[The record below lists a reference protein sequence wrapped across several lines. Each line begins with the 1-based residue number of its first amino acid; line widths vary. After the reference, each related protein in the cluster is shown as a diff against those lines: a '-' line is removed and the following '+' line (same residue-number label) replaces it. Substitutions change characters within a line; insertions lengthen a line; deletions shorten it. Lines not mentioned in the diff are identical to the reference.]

1 MRAQYNTECSRV
13 IGATW
18 ACSIYPALA
27 PSFASLL
34 QYASLR
40 GPMSLRFIT
49 VLVLS
54 IVCLPSPAWADFET
68 GMDAYNRGDYATVL
82 NELRPLV
89 EQGDAVAQNNL
100 GAVYYNGQ
108 GVPQDYVQARQWY
121 EKAAAQGDANA
132 QNSLGLLY
140 HNGQGVP
147 QDYTKAR
154 QWYEKA
160 AAQGDAYAQFNLG
173 VLYYKGQGVLHD
185 YVQAHMWS
193 SLAAANGNKKAVDL
207 RDRLAR
213 KMTPAQIDLAQRL
226 AQEWKP
232 PRNE

>member
-1 MRAQYNTECSRV
+1 
-13 IGATW
+13 
-18 ACSIYPALA
+18 
-27 PSFASLL
+27 
-34 QYASLR
+34 
-40 GPMSLRFIT
+40 MSLRFIT

-82 NELRPLV
+82 NELRPLA

-108 GVPQDYVQARQWY
+108 GVPQDYVQARQWF
-121 EKAAAQGDANA
+121 
-132 QNSLGLLY
+132 
-140 HNGQGVP
+140 
-147 QDYTKAR
+147 
-154 QWYEKA
+154 EKA
-160 AAQGDAYAQFNLG
+160 AAQGDAYAQFNQG

-185 YVQAHMWS
+185 YVHAHMWS

-213 KMTPAQIDLAQRL
+213 KMTHAQIDLAQRL

>member
-82 NELRPLV
+82 NELRPLA

-108 GVPQDYVQARQWY
+108 GVPQDYVQARQWF
-121 EKAAAQGDANA
+121 EKAVAQGDAN
-132 QNSLGLLY
+132 
-140 HNGQGVP
+140 
-147 QDYTKAR
+147 
-154 QWYEKA
+154 
-160 AAQGDAYAQFNLG
+160 AQFNLG

>member
-108 GVPQDYVQARQWY
+108 GVPQDYVQARQWF
-121 EKAAAQGDANA
+121 EKAVAQGDAN
-132 QNSLGLLY
+132 
-140 HNGQGVP
+140 
-147 QDYTKAR
+147 
-154 QWYEKA
+154 
-160 AAQGDAYAQFNLG
+160 AQFNLG

-213 KMTPAQIDLAQRL
+213 KMTPTQIDLAQRL

>member
-82 NELRPLV
+82 N
-89 EQGDAVAQNNL
+89 
-100 GAVYYNGQ
+100 
-108 GVPQDYVQARQWY
+108 
-121 EKAAAQGDANA
+121 
-132 QNSLGLLY
+132 
-140 HNGQGVP
+140 
-147 QDYTKAR
+147 
-154 QWYEKA
+154 
-160 AAQGDAYAQFNLG
+160 
-173 VLYYKGQGVLHD
+173 
-185 YVQAHMWS
+185 
-193 SLAAANGNKKAVDL
+193 
-207 RDRLAR
+207 
-213 KMTPAQIDLAQRL
+213 
-226 AQEWKP
+226 
-232 PRNE
+232 

>member
-82 NELRPLV
+82 NELRPLA

-108 GVPQDYVQARQWY
+108 GVPQDYVQARQWF
-121 EKAAAQGDANA
+121 EKAVAQGDAN
-132 QNSLGLLY
+132 
-140 HNGQGVP
+140 
-147 QDYTKAR
+147 
-154 QWYEKA
+154 
-160 AAQGDAYAQFNLG
+160 AQFNLG

-185 YVQAHMWS
+185 YIQAHMWS